1 MYSCANIGNPSGGPI
16 DKTPPIFM
24 RSNPTPNAVNVKDR
38 KIEIFFDEIVTLK
51 DPSTKII
58 VSPAQTE
65 MPRMSALGRKVT
77 VELVDSLL
85 PNTTYTIDFSNS
97 IQDNN
102 EGNAID
108 NFAFAFSTGSVIDS
122 MRVSGYVLDSRTL
135 EPMQSVVV
143 GLQSNLADSA
153 FHKEKLQR
161 VALTNDRGQF
171 TIRNV
176 SPGSYHIFALKDLDR
191 DYKFGNPTEDI
202 AFLDSIIVPSIG
214 SREAADTVYNDLNEI
229 DTIMRATRPAYFPND
244 ILLSMFNEDRK
255 SQYLANNLRV
265 DSTRISLT
273 FAAASDTLPS
283 LSIVGR
289 NDVPDQWYTL
299 ERSQTNDTLT
309 YWIRPPHLVSADTLM
324 VATTYLRTDTASNLS
339 WGTDTLK
346 FTFQRQKAKKKKK
359 NEETDSLEQ
368 IRFMELHPLAN
379 DTQEVYAPLLLQT
392 GTPIERYSR
401 EAFHLQRKLQNDTI
415 FYPAEIKSIALR
427 DSTLNRRDLM
437 LKVDWEPGA
446 AYTLAVDSLAMTDIY
461 GLQTKPLK
469 VDFNVRKMEEYGNIV
484 FNIPAV
490 RDSAIVE
497 LLDGTEKIVLRAP
510 VKSHRAELL
519 NLLPGKYYARLF
531 IDRNG
536 NGKYDTGNYDMH
548 LQPEE
553 TVYYPGA
560 INLKKNWDVEQTW
573 DIYATPIDKQKP
585 EAIKK
590 NKPERKKWEKV
601 NTEKTETD
609 EDEENGFSDF
619 SNPNDPN
626 LRNSNNFGNY
636 RKYDSKIYFHF
647 FAQKF
652 AHSTKA
658 HYLCT
663 RKSQQRL
670 CPDGGIGRRAGL
682 KHQWSK
688 IHPGSI
694 PGLGTQKRL

>member
-1 MYSCANIGNPSGGPI
+1 MNNSKSLYYIFIIIAAAVMYSCANIGNPSGGPI

-97 IQDNN
+97 IPDNN

-379 DTQEVYAPLLLQT
+379 GTQEVYAPLLLQT

-510 VKSHRAELL
+510 VKNHRAELL

-609 EDEENGFSDF
+609 EDEENGFNDF
-619 SNPNDPN
+619 SNPDDPN

-636 RKYDSKIYFHF
+636 RK
-647 FAQKF
+647 
-652 AHSTKA
+652 
-658 HYLCT
+658 
-663 RKSQQRL
+663 
-670 CPDGGIGRRAGL
+670 
-682 KHQWSK
+682 
-688 IHPGSI
+688 
-694 PGLGTQKRL
+694 

>member
-1 MYSCANIGNPSGGPI
+1 MNNSKSLYYIFIIIAAAVMYSCANIGNPSGGPI

-309 YWIRPPHLVSADTLM
+309 YWIRPPHLVSADTLI

-379 DTQEVYAPLLLQT
+379 GTQEVYAPLLLQT

-427 DSTLNRRDLM
+427 DSTLSRRDLM

-510 VKSHRAELL
+510 VKNHRAELL

-609 EDEENGFSDF
+609 EDEEIGFSDF

-636 RKYDSKIYFHF
+636 R
-647 FAQKF
+647 
-652 AHSTKA
+652 
-658 HYLCT
+658 
-663 RKSQQRL
+663 R
-670 CPDGGIGRRAGL
+670 
-682 KHQWSK
+682 
-688 IHPGSI
+688 
-694 PGLGTQKRL
+694 

>member
-1 MYSCANIGNPSGGPI
+1 MNNSKSLYYIFIIIAAAVMYSCANIGNPSGGPI

-255 SQYLANNLRV
+255 SQYLANDLRV

-379 DTQEVYAPLLLQT
+379 GTQEVYAPLLLQT

-401 EAFHLQRKLQNDTI
+401 EAFHLQRKLQNDTT

-427 DSTLNRRDLM
+427 DSTLSRRDLM

-497 LLDGTEKIVLRAP
+497 LLDGTDKVVLHTP

-601 NTEKTETD
+601 STEKTETD

-626 LRNSNNFGNY
+626 LRNSNNFDNY
-636 RKYDSKIYFHF
+636 R
-647 FAQKF
+647 
-652 AHSTKA
+652 
-658 HYLCT
+658 
-663 RKSQQRL
+663 R
-670 CPDGGIGRRAGL
+670 
-682 KHQWSK
+682 
-688 IHPGSI
+688 
-694 PGLGTQKRL
+694 

>member
-1 MYSCANIGNPSGGPI
+1 MNNSKSLYYIFIIIAAAVMYSCANIGNPSGGPI

-229 DTIMRATRPAYFPND
+229 DTILRATRPAYFPND

-379 DTQEVYAPLLLQT
+379 GTQEVYAPLLLQT

-401 EAFHLQRKLQNDTI
+401 EAFHLQRKLQNDTT

-427 DSTLNRRDLM
+427 DSTLSRRDLM

-497 LLDGTEKIVLRAP
+497 LLDGTDKVVLHTP

-601 NTEKTETD
+601 STEKTETD

-626 LRNSNNFGNY
+626 LRNSNNFDNY
-636 RKYDSKIYFHF
+636 R
-647 FAQKF
+647 
-652 AHSTKA
+652 
-658 HYLCT
+658 
-663 RKSQQRL
+663 R
-670 CPDGGIGRRAGL
+670 
-682 KHQWSK
+682 
-688 IHPGSI
+688 
-694 PGLGTQKRL
+694 

>member
-1 MYSCANIGNPSGGPI
+1 MNNSKSLYYIFIIIAAAVMYSCANIGNPSGGPI

-379 DTQEVYAPLLLQT
+379 GTQEVYAPLLLQT

-401 EAFHLQRKLQNDTI
+401 EAFHLQRKLQNDTT

-446 AYTLAVDSLAMTDIY
+446 AYTLAVDSLAMSDIY

-573 DIYATPIDKQKP
+573 DIYATPIDKQKS

-609 EDEENGFSDF
+609 EDEENGFNDF

-626 LRNSNNFGNY
+626 LRNSNNFGDY
-636 RKYDSKIYFHF
+636 R
-647 FAQKF
+647 
-652 AHSTKA
+652 
-658 HYLCT
+658 
-663 RKSQQRL
+663 R
-670 CPDGGIGRRAGL
+670 
-682 KHQWSK
+682 
-688 IHPGSI
+688 
-694 PGLGTQKRL
+694 

>member
-1 MYSCANIGNPSGGPI
+1 MLFSRLALSLQAETENQMNNSKSLYYIFIIIAAAVMYSCANIGNPSGGPI

-122 MRVSGYVLDSRTL
+122 MRVSGYVIDSRTL

-214 SREAADTVYNDLNEI
+214 TREAADTVYNDLNEI

-379 DTQEVYAPLLLQT
+379 GTQEVYAPLLLQT

-427 DSTLNRRDLM
+427 DSTLNRRDLV

-484 FNIPAV
+484 FNITAV

-510 VKSHRAELL
+510 VKNHRAELL

-626 LRNSNNFGNY
+626 QRNSNNFGNY
-636 RKYDSKIYFHF
+636 SR
-647 FAQKF
+647 
-652 AHSTKA
+652 
-658 HYLCT
+658 
-663 RKSQQRL
+663 
-670 CPDGGIGRRAGL
+670 
-682 KHQWSK
+682 
-688 IHPGSI
+688 
-694 PGLGTQKRL
+694 

>member
-1 MYSCANIGNPSGGPI
+1 MLFSRLALSLQAETENQMNNSKSLYYIFIIIAAAVMYSCANIGNPSGGPI

-214 SREAADTVYNDLNEI
+214 SREAADTVYNDLNKI

-359 NEETDSLEQ
+359 NEGTDSLEQ

-379 DTQEVYAPLLLQT
+379 GTQEVYAPLLLQT

-401 EAFHLQRKLQNDTI
+401 EAFHLQRKLQNDTT

-427 DSTLNRRDLM
+427 DSTLSRRDLM

-536 NGKYDTGNYDMH
+536 NGKYDTGNYDMY

-636 RKYDSKIYFHF
+636 R
-647 FAQKF
+647 
-652 AHSTKA
+652 
-658 HYLCT
+658 
-663 RKSQQRL
+663 R
-670 CPDGGIGRRAGL
+670 
-682 KHQWSK
+682 
-688 IHPGSI
+688 
-694 PGLGTQKRL
+694 

>member
-1 MYSCANIGNPSGGPI
+1 LLFSLLALSLQAETENQMNNSKSLYYIFIIIAAAVMYSCANIGNPSGGPI

-379 DTQEVYAPLLLQT
+379 GTQEVYAPLLLQT

-401 EAFHLQRKLQNDTI
+401 EAFHLQRKLQNDTT

-427 DSTLNRRDLM
+427 DSTLSRRDLM

-497 LLDGTEKIVLRAP
+497 LLDGTDKVVLHTP
-510 VKSHRAELL
+510 VKNHRAELL
-519 NLLPGKYYARLF
+519 NLQPGKYYARLF

-636 RKYDSKIYFHF
+636 R
-647 FAQKF
+647 
-652 AHSTKA
+652 
-658 HYLCT
+658 
-663 RKSQQRL
+663 R
-670 CPDGGIGRRAGL
+670 
-682 KHQWSK
+682 
-688 IHPGSI
+688 
-694 PGLGTQKRL
+694 

>member
-1 MYSCANIGNPSGGPI
+1 MNNSKSLYYIFIIIAAAVMYSCANIGNPSGGPI

-273 FAAASDTLPS
+273 FVAASDTLPS

-368 IRFMELHPLAN
+368 MRFMELHPLAN
-379 DTQEVYAPLLLQT
+379 GTQEVYAPLLLQT

-510 VKSHRAELL
+510 VKNHRAELL

-636 RKYDSKIYFHF
+636 R
-647 FAQKF
+647 
-652 AHSTKA
+652 
-658 HYLCT
+658 
-663 RKSQQRL
+663 R
-670 CPDGGIGRRAGL
+670 
-682 KHQWSK
+682 
-688 IHPGSI
+688 
-694 PGLGTQKRL
+694 

>member
-1 MYSCANIGNPSGGPI
+1 MNNSKSLYYIFIIIAAAVMYSCANIGNPSGGPI

-229 DTIMRATRPAYFPND
+229 DTIIRATRPAYFPND

-309 YWIRPPHLVSADTLM
+309 YWIRPTHLVSADTLM

-379 DTQEVYAPLLLQT
+379 GTQEVYAPLLLQT

-401 EAFHLQRKLQNDTI
+401 EAFHLQRKLQNDTT

-427 DSTLNRRDLM
+427 DSTLSRRDLM

-497 LLDGTEKIVLRAP
+497 LLDGTDKVVLHTP
-510 VKSHRAELL
+510 VKNHRAELL
-519 NLLPGKYYARLF
+519 NLQPGKYYARLF

-636 RKYDSKIYFHF
+636 R
-647 FAQKF
+647 
-652 AHSTKA
+652 
-658 HYLCT
+658 
-663 RKSQQRL
+663 R
-670 CPDGGIGRRAGL
+670 
-682 KHQWSK
+682 
-688 IHPGSI
+688 
-694 PGLGTQKRL
+694 

>member
-1 MYSCANIGNPSGGPI
+1 MENQMNNSKSLYYIFIIIAAAVMYSCANIGNPSGGPI

-359 NEETDSLEQ
+359 NEETDYLEQ

-379 DTQEVYAPLLLQT
+379 GTQEVYAPLLLQT

-427 DSTLNRRDLM
+427 DSTLSRRDLM

-510 VKSHRAELL
+510 VKNHRAELL

-636 RKYDSKIYFHF
+636 RK
-647 FAQKF
+647 
-652 AHSTKA
+652 
-658 HYLCT
+658 
-663 RKSQQRL
+663 
-670 CPDGGIGRRAGL
+670 
-682 KHQWSK
+682 
-688 IHPGSI
+688 
-694 PGLGTQKRL
+694 

>member
-1 MYSCANIGNPSGGPI
+1 MNNSKSLYYIFIIIAAAVMYSCANIGNPSGGPI

-379 DTQEVYAPLLLQT
+379 GTQEVYAPLLLQT

-401 EAFHLQRKLQNDTI
+401 EAFHLQRKLQNDTT

-427 DSTLNRRDLM
+427 DSTLSRRDLM

-497 LLDGTEKIVLRAP
+497 LLDGTDKVVLHTP
-510 VKSHRAELL
+510 VKNHRAELL

-636 RKYDSKIYFHF
+636 R
-647 FAQKF
+647 
-652 AHSTKA
+652 
-658 HYLCT
+658 
-663 RKSQQRL
+663 R
-670 CPDGGIGRRAGL
+670 
-682 KHQWSK
+682 
-688 IHPGSI
+688 
-694 PGLGTQKRL
+694 

>member
-1 MYSCANIGNPSGGPI
+1 MNNSKSLYYIFIIIAAAVMYSCANIGNPSGGPI

-379 DTQEVYAPLLLQT
+379 GTQEVYAPLLLQT

-401 EAFHLQRKLQNDTI
+401 EAFHLQRKLQNDTT

-427 DSTLNRRDLM
+427 DSTLSRRDLM

-497 LLDGTEKIVLRAP
+497 LLDGTDKVVLHTP

-573 DIYATPIDKQKP
+573 DIYATPIDKQKS

-636 RKYDSKIYFHF
+636 SR
-647 FAQKF
+647 
-652 AHSTKA
+652 
-658 HYLCT
+658 
-663 RKSQQRL
+663 
-670 CPDGGIGRRAGL
+670 
-682 KHQWSK
+682 
-688 IHPGSI
+688 
-694 PGLGTQKRL
+694 

>member
-1 MYSCANIGNPSGGPI
+1 MNNSKSLYYIFIIIAAAVMYSCANIGNPSGGPI

-379 DTQEVYAPLLLQT
+379 GAQEVYAPLLLQT

-401 EAFHLQRKLQNDTI
+401 EAFHLQRKLQNDTT

-427 DSTLNRRDLM
+427 DSTLSRRDLM

-497 LLDGTEKIVLRAP
+497 LLDGTDKVVLHTP

-601 NTEKTETD
+601 STEKTETD

-626 LRNSNNFGNY
+626 LRNSNNFDNY
-636 RKYDSKIYFHF
+636 R
-647 FAQKF
+647 
-652 AHSTKA
+652 
-658 HYLCT
+658 
-663 RKSQQRL
+663 R
-670 CPDGGIGRRAGL
+670 
-682 KHQWSK
+682 
-688 IHPGSI
+688 
-694 PGLGTQKRL
+694 

>member
-1 MYSCANIGNPSGGPI
+1 MNNSKSLYYIFIIIAAAVMYSCANIGNPSGGPI

-85 PNTTYTIDFSNS
+85 PNSTYTIDFSNS

-309 YWIRPPHLVSADTLM
+309 YWIRPPHLVSADTLI

-379 DTQEVYAPLLLQT
+379 GTQEVYAPLLLQT

-401 EAFHLQRKLQNDTI
+401 EAFHLQRKLQNDTT

-427 DSTLNRRDLM
+427 DSTLSRRDLM

-636 RKYDSKIYFHF
+636 R
-647 FAQKF
+647 
-652 AHSTKA
+652 
-658 HYLCT
+658 
-663 RKSQQRL
+663 R
-670 CPDGGIGRRAGL
+670 
-682 KHQWSK
+682 
-688 IHPGSI
+688 
-694 PGLGTQKRL
+694 

>member
-1 MYSCANIGNPSGGPI
+1 MNNSKSLYYIFIIIAAAVMYSCANIGNPSGGPI

-346 FTFQRQKAKKKKK
+346 FTFQRQKAKKKKE

-379 DTQEVYAPLLLQT
+379 GTQEVYAPLLLQT

-401 EAFHLQRKLQNDTI
+401 EAFHLQRKLQNDTT

-427 DSTLNRRDLM
+427 DSTLSRRDLM

-636 RKYDSKIYFHF
+636 R
-647 FAQKF
+647 
-652 AHSTKA
+652 
-658 HYLCT
+658 
-663 RKSQQRL
+663 R
-670 CPDGGIGRRAGL
+670 
-682 KHQWSK
+682 
-688 IHPGSI
+688 
-694 PGLGTQKRL
+694 

>member
-1 MYSCANIGNPSGGPI
+1 MNNSKSLYYIFIIIAAAVMYSCANIGNPSGGPI

-379 DTQEVYAPLLLQT
+379 GTQEVYAPLLLQT

-427 DSTLNRRDLM
+427 DSTLSRRDLM

-636 RKYDSKIYFHF
+636 RK
-647 FAQKF
+647 
-652 AHSTKA
+652 
-658 HYLCT
+658 
-663 RKSQQRL
+663 
-670 CPDGGIGRRAGL
+670 
-682 KHQWSK
+682 
-688 IHPGSI
+688 
-694 PGLGTQKRL
+694 

>member
-1 MYSCANIGNPSGGPI
+1 MNNSKSLYYIFIIIAAAVMYSCANIGNPSGGPI

-309 YWIRPPHLVSADTLM
+309 YWIRPPHLVSADTLI

-379 DTQEVYAPLLLQT
+379 GTQEVYAPLLLQT

-401 EAFHLQRKLQNDTI
+401 EAFHLQRKLQNDTT

-427 DSTLNRRDLM
+427 DSTLSRRDLM

-626 LRNSNNFGNY
+626 LRNSNSFGNY
-636 RKYDSKIYFHF
+636 SR
-647 FAQKF
+647 
-652 AHSTKA
+652 
-658 HYLCT
+658 
-663 RKSQQRL
+663 
-670 CPDGGIGRRAGL
+670 
-682 KHQWSK
+682 
-688 IHPGSI
+688 
-694 PGLGTQKRL
+694 

>member
-1 MYSCANIGNPSGGPI
+1 MNNSKSLYYIFIIIAAAVMYSCANIGNPSGGPI

-38 KIEIFFDEIVTLK
+38 KIEIFFDEIVSLK

-379 DTQEVYAPLLLQT
+379 GTQEVYAPLLLQT

-401 EAFHLQRKLQNDTI
+401 EAFHLQRKLQNDTTC
-415 FYPAEIKSIALR
+415 YPAEIKSIALR
-427 DSTLNRRDLM
+427 DSTLSRRDLM

-497 LLDGTEKIVLRAP
+497 LLDGTDKVVLHTP
-510 VKSHRAELL
+510 VKNHRAELL
-519 NLLPGKYYARLF
+519 NLQPGKYYARLF

-636 RKYDSKIYFHF
+636 R
-647 FAQKF
+647 
-652 AHSTKA
+652 
-658 HYLCT
+658 
-663 RKSQQRL
+663 R
-670 CPDGGIGRRAGL
+670 
-682 KHQWSK
+682 
-688 IHPGSI
+688 
-694 PGLGTQKRL
+694 

>member
-1 MYSCANIGNPSGGPI
+1 MNNSKSLYYIFIIIAAAVMYSCANIGNPSGGPI

-379 DTQEVYAPLLLQT
+379 GIQEVYAPLLLQT

-401 EAFHLQRKLQNDTI
+401 EAFHLQRKLQNDTT

-427 DSTLNRRDLM
+427 DSTLSRRDLM

-446 AYTLAVDSLAMTDIY
+446 AYKLAVDSLAMTDIY

-484 FNIPAV
+484 FNITAV

-510 VKSHRAELL
+510 VKNHRAELL

-636 RKYDSKIYFHF
+636 SR
-647 FAQKF
+647 
-652 AHSTKA
+652 
-658 HYLCT
+658 
-663 RKSQQRL
+663 
-670 CPDGGIGRRAGL
+670 
-682 KHQWSK
+682 
-688 IHPGSI
+688 
-694 PGLGTQKRL
+694 

>member
-1 MYSCANIGNPSGGPI
+1 MNNSKSLYYIFIIIAAAVMMYSCANIGNPSGGPI

-122 MRVSGYVLDSRTL
+122 MRVSGYVIDSRTL

-214 SREAADTVYNDLNEI
+214 TREAADTVYNDLNEI

-379 DTQEVYAPLLLQT
+379 GTQEVYAPLLLQT

-401 EAFHLQRKLQNDTI
+401 EAFHLQRKLQNDTT
-415 FYPAEIKSIALR
+415 FYPTEIKSIALR
-427 DSTLNRRDLM
+427 DSTLSRRDLM

-484 FNIPAV
+484 FNIPEV

-497 LLDGTEKIVLRAP
+497 LLDGTDKVVLHTP
-510 VKSHRAELL
+510 VKNHRAELL

-601 NTEKTETD
+601 DTEKTETD

-626 LRNSNNFGNY
+626 LRNSNNFDNY
-636 RKYDSKIYFHF
+636 R
-647 FAQKF
+647 
-652 AHSTKA
+652 
-658 HYLCT
+658 
-663 RKSQQRL
+663 R
-670 CPDGGIGRRAGL
+670 
-682 KHQWSK
+682 
-688 IHPGSI
+688 
-694 PGLGTQKRL
+694 

>member
-1 MYSCANIGNPSGGPI
+1 MNNSKSLYYIFIIIAAAVMYSCANIGNPSGGPI

-379 DTQEVYAPLLLQT
+379 GTQEVYAPLLLQT

-427 DSTLNRRDLM
+427 DSTLSRRDLM

-446 AYTLAVDSLAMTDIY
+446 AYKLAVDSLAMTDIY

-484 FNIPAV
+484 FNITAV

-510 VKSHRAELL
+510 VKNHRAELL

-636 RKYDSKIYFHF
+636 RK
-647 FAQKF
+647 
-652 AHSTKA
+652 
-658 HYLCT
+658 
-663 RKSQQRL
+663 
-670 CPDGGIGRRAGL
+670 
-682 KHQWSK
+682 
-688 IHPGSI
+688 
-694 PGLGTQKRL
+694 

>member
-1 MYSCANIGNPSGGPI
+1 MNNSKSLYYIFIIIAAAVMYSCANIGNPSGGPI

-24 RSNPTPNAVNVKDR
+24 RSNPTPNAANVKDR

-122 MRVSGYVLDSRTL
+122 MRMSGYVLDSRTL

-379 DTQEVYAPLLLQT
+379 GTQEVYAPLLLQT

-401 EAFHLQRKLQNDTI
+401 EAFHLQRKLQNDTT

-427 DSTLNRRDLM
+427 DSTLSRRDLM

-553 TVYYPGA
+553 TVYYPEA

-636 RKYDSKIYFHF
+636 S
-647 FAQKF
+647 
-652 AHSTKA
+652 
-658 HYLCT
+658 
-663 RKSQQRL
+663 
-670 CPDGGIGRRAGL
+670 
-682 KHQWSK
+682 W
-688 IHPGSI
+688 
-694 PGLGTQKRL
+694 

>member
-1 MYSCANIGNPSGGPI
+1 MNNSKSLYYIFIIIAAAVMYSCANIGNPSGGPI

-309 YWIRPPHLVSADTLM
+309 YWIRPPHLVSADTLI

-379 DTQEVYAPLLLQT
+379 GTQEVYAPLLLQT

-446 AYTLAVDSLAMTDIY
+446 AYKLAIDSLAMTDIY

-510 VKSHRAELL
+510 VKNHRAELL

-553 TVYYPGA
+553 KVYYPGA

-626 LRNSNNFGNY
+626 LRNSNNFG
-636 RKYDSKIYFHF
+636 D
-647 FAQKF
+647 
-652 AHSTKA
+652 
-658 HYLCT
+658 YL
-663 RKSQQRL
+663 R
-670 CPDGGIGRRAGL
+670 
-682 KHQWSK
+682 
-688 IHPGSI
+688 
-694 PGLGTQKRL
+694 

>member
-1 MYSCANIGNPSGGPI
+1 MNNSKSLYYIFIIIAAAVMYSCANIGNPSGGPI

-309 YWIRPPHLVSADTLM
+309 YWIRPTHLVSADTLM

-379 DTQEVYAPLLLQT
+379 GTQEVYAPLLLQT

-401 EAFHLQRKLQNDTI
+401 EAFHLQRKLQNDTT

-427 DSTLNRRDLM
+427 DSTLSRRDLM

-446 AYTLAVDSLAMTDIY
+446 AYKLAVDSLAMTDIY

-484 FNIPAV
+484 FNITAV

-510 VKSHRAELL
+510 VKNHRAELL

-636 RKYDSKIYFHF
+636 SR
-647 FAQKF
+647 
-652 AHSTKA
+652 
-658 HYLCT
+658 
-663 RKSQQRL
+663 
-670 CPDGGIGRRAGL
+670 
-682 KHQWSK
+682 
-688 IHPGSI
+688 
-694 PGLGTQKRL
+694 

>member
-1 MYSCANIGNPSGGPI
+1 MNNSKSLYYIFIIIAAAVMYSCANIGNPSGGPI

-379 DTQEVYAPLLLQT
+379 GTQEVYAPLLLQT

-401 EAFHLQRKLQNDTI
+401 EVFHLQRKLQNDTT

-446 AYTLAVDSLAMTDIY
+446 AYKLAVDSLAMTDIY

-510 VKSHRAELL
+510 VKNHRAELL

-636 RKYDSKIYFHF
+636 SR
-647 FAQKF
+647 
-652 AHSTKA
+652 
-658 HYLCT
+658 
-663 RKSQQRL
+663 
-670 CPDGGIGRRAGL
+670 
-682 KHQWSK
+682 
-688 IHPGSI
+688 
-694 PGLGTQKRL
+694 

>member
-1 MYSCANIGNPSGGPI
+1 MLFSRLALSLQAETENQMNNSKSLYYIFIIIAAAVMYSCANIGNPSGGPI

-379 DTQEVYAPLLLQT
+379 GTQEVYAPLLLQT

-427 DSTLNRRDLM
+427 DSTLSRRDLM

-609 EDEENGFSDF
+609 EDEEIGFSDF

-636 RKYDSKIYFHF
+636 RK
-647 FAQKF
+647 
-652 AHSTKA
+652 
-658 HYLCT
+658 
-663 RKSQQRL
+663 
-670 CPDGGIGRRAGL
+670 
-682 KHQWSK
+682 
-688 IHPGSI
+688 
-694 PGLGTQKRL
+694 

>member
-1 MYSCANIGNPSGGPI
+1 MNNSKSLYYIFIIIAAAVMYSCANIGNPSGGPI

-38 KIEIFFDEIVTLK
+38 KIEIFFDEIVSLK

-379 DTQEVYAPLLLQT
+379 GTQEVYAPLLLQT

-401 EAFHLQRKLQNDTI
+401 EAFHLQRKLQNDTT

-427 DSTLNRRDLM
+427 DSTLSRRDLM

-497 LLDGTEKIVLRAP
+497 LLDGTDKVVLHTP
-510 VKSHRAELL
+510 VKNHRAELL
-519 NLLPGKYYARLF
+519 NLQPGKYYARLF

-601 NTEKTETD
+601 NTEKTEID

-636 RKYDSKIYFHF
+636 R
-647 FAQKF
+647 
-652 AHSTKA
+652 
-658 HYLCT
+658 
-663 RKSQQRL
+663 R
-670 CPDGGIGRRAGL
+670 
-682 KHQWSK
+682 
-688 IHPGSI
+688 
-694 PGLGTQKRL
+694 

>member
-1 MYSCANIGNPSGGPI
+1 MNNSKSLYYIFIIIAAAVMYSCANIGNPSGGPI

-38 KIEIFFDEIVTLK
+38 KIEIFFDEIVSLK

-379 DTQEVYAPLLLQT
+379 GTQEVYAPLLLQT

-401 EAFHLQRKLQNDTI
+401 EAFHLQRKLQNDTT

-427 DSTLNRRDLM
+427 DSTLSRRDLM

-484 FNIPAV
+484 FNITAV

-601 NTEKTETD
+601 DTEKTETD

-636 RKYDSKIYFHF
+636 R
-647 FAQKF
+647 
-652 AHSTKA
+652 
-658 HYLCT
+658 
-663 RKSQQRL
+663 R
-670 CPDGGIGRRAGL
+670 
-682 KHQWSK
+682 
-688 IHPGSI
+688 
-694 PGLGTQKRL
+694 

>member
-1 MYSCANIGNPSGGPI
+1 MENQMNNSKSLYYIFIIIAAAVMYSCANIGNPSGGPI

-309 YWIRPPHLVSADTLM
+309 YWIRPPHLVSADTLI

-379 DTQEVYAPLLLQT
+379 GTQEVYAPLLLQT

-510 VKSHRAELL
+510 VKNHRAELL

-636 RKYDSKIYFHF
+636 RK
-647 FAQKF
+647 
-652 AHSTKA
+652 
-658 HYLCT
+658 
-663 RKSQQRL
+663 
-670 CPDGGIGRRAGL
+670 
-682 KHQWSK
+682 
-688 IHPGSI
+688 
-694 PGLGTQKRL
+694 

>member
-1 MYSCANIGNPSGGPI
+1 MLFSRLALSLQAETENQMNNSKSLYYIFIIIAAAVMYSCANIGNPSGGPI

-379 DTQEVYAPLLLQT
+379 GTQEVYAPLLLQT

-401 EAFHLQRKLQNDTI
+401 EAFHLQRKLQNDTT

-427 DSTLNRRDLM
+427 DSTLSRRDLM

-510 VKSHRAELL
+510 VKNHRAELL

-626 LRNSNNFGNY
+626 LRNSNNFG
-636 RKYDSKIYFHF
+636 D
-647 FAQKF
+647 
-652 AHSTKA
+652 
-658 HYLCT
+658 YL
-663 RKSQQRL
+663 R
-670 CPDGGIGRRAGL
+670 
-682 KHQWSK
+682 
-688 IHPGSI
+688 
-694 PGLGTQKRL
+694 

>member
-24 RSNPTPNAVNVKDR
+24 RSNPTPNAVNVKNR

-379 DTQEVYAPLLLQT
+379 GTQEVYAPLLLQT

-401 EAFHLQRKLQNDTI
+401 EAFHLQRKLQNDTT

-510 VKSHRAELL
+510 VKNHRAELL

-636 RKYDSKIYFHF
+636 RK
-647 FAQKF
+647 
-652 AHSTKA
+652 
-658 HYLCT
+658 
-663 RKSQQRL
+663 
-670 CPDGGIGRRAGL
+670 
-682 KHQWSK
+682 
-688 IHPGSI
+688 
-694 PGLGTQKRL
+694 

>member
-1 MYSCANIGNPSGGPI
+1 MNNSKSLYYIFIIIAAAVMYSCANIGNPSGGPI

-24 RSNPTPNAVNVKDR
+24 RSNPTPNAVNVKDH

-176 SPGSYHIFALKDLDR
+176 SPGRYHIFALKDLDR

-214 SREAADTVYNDLNEI
+214 SREASDTVYNDLNEI

-379 DTQEVYAPLLLQT
+379 GTQEVYAPLLLQT

-401 EAFHLQRKLQNDTI
+401 EAFHLQRKLQNDTT

-427 DSTLNRRDLM
+427 DSTLSRRDLM

-497 LLDGTEKIVLRAP
+497 LLDGTDKVVLHTP
-510 VKSHRAELL
+510 VKNHRAELL
-519 NLLPGKYYARLF
+519 NLQPGKYYARLF

-536 NGKYDTGNYDMH
+536 NEKYDTGNYDMH

-636 RKYDSKIYFHF
+636 R
-647 FAQKF
+647 
-652 AHSTKA
+652 
-658 HYLCT
+658 
-663 RKSQQRL
+663 R
-670 CPDGGIGRRAGL
+670 
-682 KHQWSK
+682 
-688 IHPGSI
+688 
-694 PGLGTQKRL
+694 

>member
-1 MYSCANIGNPSGGPI
+1 MNNSKSLYYIFIIIAAAVMYSCANIGNPSGGPI

-135 EPMQSVVV
+135 EPKQSVVV

-289 NDVPDQWYTL
+289 NDVPYQWYTL

-379 DTQEVYAPLLLQT
+379 GTQEVYAPLLLQT

-401 EAFHLQRKLQNDTI
+401 EAFHLQRKLQNDTT

-427 DSTLNRRDLM
+427 DSTLSRRDLM

-510 VKSHRAELL
+510 VKNHRAELL

-636 RKYDSKIYFHF
+636 SR
-647 FAQKF
+647 
-652 AHSTKA
+652 
-658 HYLCT
+658 
-663 RKSQQRL
+663 
-670 CPDGGIGRRAGL
+670 
-682 KHQWSK
+682 
-688 IHPGSI
+688 
-694 PGLGTQKRL
+694 

>member
-1 MYSCANIGNPSGGPI
+1 MNNSKSLYYIFIIIAAAVMYSCANIGNPSGGPI

-38 KIEIFFDEIVTLK
+38 KIEIFFDEIVSLK

-122 MRVSGYVLDSRTL
+122 MRVSGYVIDSRTL

-214 SREAADTVYNDLNEI
+214 TREAADTVYNDLNEI

-379 DTQEVYAPLLLQT
+379 GTQEVYAPLLLQT

-427 DSTLNRRDLM
+427 DSTLNRRDLV

-484 FNIPAV
+484 FNITAV

-510 VKSHRAELL
+510 VKNHRAELL

-636 RKYDSKIYFHF
+636 SR
-647 FAQKF
+647 
-652 AHSTKA
+652 
-658 HYLCT
+658 
-663 RKSQQRL
+663 
-670 CPDGGIGRRAGL
+670 
-682 KHQWSK
+682 
-688 IHPGSI
+688 
-694 PGLGTQKRL
+694 

>member
-1 MYSCANIGNPSGGPI
+1 MNNSKSLYYIFIIIAAAVMYSCTNIGNPSGGPI

-379 DTQEVYAPLLLQT
+379 GTQEVYAPLLLQT
-392 GTPIERYSR
+392 STPIERYSR
-401 EAFHLQRKLQNDTI
+401 EAFHLQRKLQNDTT

-427 DSTLNRRDLM
+427 DSTLSRRDLM

-601 NTEKTETD
+601 NTEKAETD

-636 RKYDSKIYFHF
+636 R
-647 FAQKF
+647 
-652 AHSTKA
+652 
-658 HYLCT
+658 
-663 RKSQQRL
+663 R
-670 CPDGGIGRRAGL
+670 
-682 KHQWSK
+682 
-688 IHPGSI
+688 
-694 PGLGTQKRL
+694 

>member
-1 MYSCANIGNPSGGPI
+1 MNNSKSLYYTFIIIAAAVMYSCANIGNPSGGPI

-214 SREAADTVYNDLNEI
+214 TREAADTVYNDLNEI

-324 VATTYLRTDTASNLS
+324 VATTYLRTDTANNLS

-379 DTQEVYAPLLLQT
+379 GTQEVYAPLLLQT

-427 DSTLNRRDLM
+427 DSTLNRRDLV

-484 FNIPAV
+484 FNITAV

-510 VKSHRAELL
+510 VKNHRAELL

-636 RKYDSKIYFHF
+636 SR
-647 FAQKF
+647 
-652 AHSTKA
+652 
-658 HYLCT
+658 
-663 RKSQQRL
+663 
-670 CPDGGIGRRAGL
+670 
-682 KHQWSK
+682 
-688 IHPGSI
+688 
-694 PGLGTQKRL
+694 

>member
-1 MYSCANIGNPSGGPI
+1 MLFSRLALSLQAETENQMNNSKSLYYIFIIIAAAVMYSCANIGNPSGGPI

-359 NEETDSLEQ
+359 NEGTDSLEQ
-368 IRFMELHPLAN
+368 IRFMELHPLVN
-379 DTQEVYAPLLLQT
+379 GTQEVYAPLLLQT

-415 FYPAEIKSIALR
+415 FYPAEIKSIARR
-427 DSTLNRRDLM
+427 DSTLSRRDLM

-510 VKSHRAELL
+510 VKNHRAELL

-573 DIYATPIDKQKP
+573 DIYATPIDKQKS

-626 LRNSNNFGNY
+626 LRNSNNFGN
-636 RKYDSKIYFHF
+636 
-647 FAQKF
+647 
-652 AHSTKA
+652 
-658 HYLCT
+658 
-663 RKSQQRL
+663 
-670 CPDGGIGRRAGL
+670 
-682 KHQWSK
+682 
-688 IHPGSI
+688 
-694 PGLGTQKRL
+694 

>member
-379 DTQEVYAPLLLQT
+379 GTQEVYAPLLLQT

-437 LKVDWEPGA
+437 LKVYWEPGA
-446 AYTLAVDSLAMTDIY
+446 AYKLAVDSLAMTDIY

-484 FNIPAV
+484 FNITAV

-510 VKSHRAELL
+510 VKNHRAELL

-626 LRNSNNFGNY
+626 QRNSNNFGNY
-636 RKYDSKIYFHF
+636 SR
-647 FAQKF
+647 
-652 AHSTKA
+652 
-658 HYLCT
+658 
-663 RKSQQRL
+663 
-670 CPDGGIGRRAGL
+670 
-682 KHQWSK
+682 
-688 IHPGSI
+688 
-694 PGLGTQKRL
+694 